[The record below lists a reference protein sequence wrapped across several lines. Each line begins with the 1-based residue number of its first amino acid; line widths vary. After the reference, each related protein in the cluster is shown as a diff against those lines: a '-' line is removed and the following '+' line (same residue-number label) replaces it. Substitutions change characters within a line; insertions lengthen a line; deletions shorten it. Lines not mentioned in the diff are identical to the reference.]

1 MTPISGLDAHP
12 NALAARALWEAVA
25 DADAEALGELLAP
38 DVAWHVYG
46 SNPLAGDYRG
56 PDGVLDYL
64 AQVGDTADELRSTL
78 RDLFVSEG
86 GAVIAFVV
94 DGTRGERT
102 IHQRLMLRLRI
113 SESRIVEAW
122 SVPLDQPLSDR
133 FWS

>member
-25 DADAEALGELLAP
+25 DADAEALTELLAP
-38 DVAWHVYG
+38 DVEWHVYG
-46 SNPLAGDYRG
+46 NNPLAGDFSG

-64 AQVGDTADELRSTL
+64 ARVGDTADDLRSTL
-78 RDLFVSEG
+78 RDLFVSED

-94 DGTRGERT
+94 DGQRGERT
-102 IHQRLMLRLRI
+102 IHQRLLLRMRVR
-113 SESRIVEAW
+113 ESRIVEVW
-122 SVPLDQPLSDR
+122 SVPLDQPMSDA